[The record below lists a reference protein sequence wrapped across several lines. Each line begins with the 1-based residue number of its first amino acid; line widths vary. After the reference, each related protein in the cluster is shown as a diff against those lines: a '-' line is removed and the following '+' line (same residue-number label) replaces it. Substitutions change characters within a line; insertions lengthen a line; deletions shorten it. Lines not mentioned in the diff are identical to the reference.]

1 MERMHSS
8 VHRERQRETER
19 QQRDRETETE
29 RQREADRSICIA
41 WRELNVTFVC
51 KACRQRMRS
60 SALFIALLYGRGS
73 VRLIVEGDA
82 RTRHIHTHI
91 VYYTRVGAECL
102 ERERV

>member
-1 MERMHSS
+1 
-8 VHRERQRETER
+8 
-19 QQRDRETETE
+19 
-29 RQREADRSICIA
+29 
-41 WRELNVTFVC
+41 
-51 KACRQRMRS
+51 MRS